1 MHVVAQLHVLRAV
14 QALQR
19 AEEVGAALL
28 LAGLAHAL
36 RTEVRGEGVPGRS
49 GSSAS

>member
-36 RTEVRGEGVPGRS
+36 RTEVRGEGARS
-49 GSSAS
+49 GSRAS